1 METESVPVVPV
12 VRPAHHERN
21 FNHLGPFK
29 SFRQRAWYHEVEQT
43 GGMVRRATLR
53 QTDYFGRG
61 SFLKTMAKSTLLIL
75 PEAIRIIT
83 FFSGLS
89 DPES

>member
-1 METESVPVVPV
+1 
-12 VRPAHHERN
+12 
-21 FNHLGPFK
+21 
-29 SFRQRAWYHEVEQT
+29 
-43 GGMVRRATLR
+43 MVRRTTLR

-61 SFLKTMAKSTLLIL
+61 SFLKTLAKSTLLIL